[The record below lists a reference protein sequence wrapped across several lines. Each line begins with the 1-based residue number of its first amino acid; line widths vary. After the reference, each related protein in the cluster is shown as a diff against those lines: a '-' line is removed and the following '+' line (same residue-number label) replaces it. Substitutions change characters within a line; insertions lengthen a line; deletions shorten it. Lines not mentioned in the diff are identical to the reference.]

1 VSGPYG
7 PTIVNGIVRYT
18 SASALT
24 TADPNS
30 YSGCL
35 RSWWYRYVDG
45 RKPPQTAAMKRG
57 TEHLHKPIENYYQTG
72 ARVFPPWVMVGQRYF
87 PERGDD
93 LAIEHEICLPFG
105 VAKPPDGDPY
115 DLSIAPLRLAGIPV
129 VGKIDLTH
137 ARGVYIDNS
146 GELIAE
152 PFPESTMEFVD
163 WKSTS
168 AREYAKTAA
177 ELRRAIQMLV
187 YPAWGFTIAPALTHA
202 RLSHTYFL
210 TKGSPESWKVTT
222 LMERE
227 EHAPRWEYVESVARS
242 IADAAKETDADKIP
256 ANKASCN
263 TYRTGCPHKSYCS
276 AAQHNSLSSR
286 FGGHGSSEPG
296 KASLVT
302 ISFKQKP
309 AVTTPSTPTVTPVN
323 TAQHVG
329 VQLTM
334 GAVTLPPPAPGSMT
348 AQILAEE
355 AAALKPTT
363 VPAQTT
369 CPADIASAFQTI
381 TRVALQHELGA
392 PKYTGRAAVL
402 HALAGGQK
410 VSDGYEVGGHGRL
423 SALDPIS
430 DPASVLALAADL
442 ESFAK
447 TKAAE
452 AASVTVTVAPA
463 APPPTASAVVPTV
476 HITQPVAILPAETPA
491 SDPRLAALPV
501 EGLAAA
507 ALGVAPAAA
516 VEPEAPKKKG
526 GRPKGSKNTP
536 KSDAP
541 AEAGADDGYRV
552 LYLNAI
558 PSCAYEPLQ
567 PNIDE
572 LMADMSKQ
580 AGSDVRCSDVKPYA
594 FGGWKGLAADSIR
607 EAAPNLP
614 GGHYALQTLGSEINA
629 CIAEALI
636 SARTA
641 DGSPV
646 FDLVV
651 RGQS

>member
-1 VSGPYG
+1 VSDKEHNKYG
-7 PTIVNGIVRYT
+7 PSIGPDRSCRFT

-30 YSGCL
+30 YGGCL
-35 RSWWYRYVDG
+35 RRWFYEKVEK
-45 RKPPQTAAMKRG
+45 RKPRQTAAMKRG
-57 TEHLHKPIENYYQTG
+57 TEQLHKPIENYYQTG

-105 VAKPPDGDPY
+105 VAKPLDGEFY
-115 DLSIAPLRLAGIPV
+115 DLSIAPLRAGGIPV

-137 ARGVYIDNS
+137 ARGVYVDNS
-146 GELIAE
+146 GALVAE
-152 PFPESTMEFVD
+152 PFPDTTMEFND

-187 YPAWGFTIAPALTHA
+187 YPAWGFTIAPTLTHA

-242 IADAAKETDADKIP
+242 IADAAKETDPDKIP

-296 KASLVT
+296 KALVT
-302 ISFKQKP
+302 ISFKRP
-309 AVTTPSTPTVTPVN
+309 TTPIVTPVN

-334 GAVTLPPPAPGSMT
+334 GSMTLPPPAPGSMT
-348 AQILAEE
+348 AQLLAEE
-355 AAALKPTT
+355 AVALKPTT

-369 CPADIASAFQTI
+369 CPADIASAFLTI
-381 TRVALQHELGA
+381 TRVALQHDLGA

-402 HALAGGQK
+402 HALAGGQA
-410 VSDGYEVGGHGRL
+410 VADGYEVTGHGRL
-423 SALDPIS
+423 ATIDPFS
-430 DPASVLALAADL
+430 DPAVVLALAADL

-452 AASVTVTVAPA
+452 APAVTVTVAPDA
-463 APPPTASAVVPTV
+463 SAPAGAVVPTV

-501 EGLAAA
+501 DGLAAA
-507 ALGVAPAAA
+507 GNPDTKVQGDTPSEPA
-516 VEPEAPKKKG
+516 KKKG

-541 AEAGADDGYRV
+541 AEAGVDDGYRV

-594 FGGWKGLAADSIR
+594 FGGWKGIAADSIR

-614 GGHYALQTLGSEINA
+614 GGHYALQTFGEINA

-636 SARTA
+636 SARMP
-641 DGSPV
+641 DGAPV